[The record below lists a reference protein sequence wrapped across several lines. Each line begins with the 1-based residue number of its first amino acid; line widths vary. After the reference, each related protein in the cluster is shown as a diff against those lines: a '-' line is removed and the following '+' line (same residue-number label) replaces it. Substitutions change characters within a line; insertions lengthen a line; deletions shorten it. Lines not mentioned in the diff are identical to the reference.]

1 MLCTSYAVI
10 THSDMKALYAYFIQG
25 VAPVDLRPQK
35 NALPFPFNI
44 RLSMAVW
51 DSLYAGATPFVAD
64 AGHSAEWN
72 RRACLAEGLAHCPAS
87 HTPGNYLFKNDGVPA
102 RVKTLRDSGAVSP
115 LLAVAKGVFIALI
128 GGVILLVIGG
138 GIVKLRRRQR

>member
-10 THSDMKALYAYFIQG
+10 IHSDMKALYAYFIQG

-72 RRACLAEGLAHCPAS
+72 RRAHRADWGGYS
-87 HTPGNYLFKNDGVPA
+87 A
-102 RVKTLRDSGAVSP
+102 RYRRRDSEITPTAAVNAN
-115 LLAVAKGVFIALI
+115 L
-128 GGVILLVIGG
+128 
-138 GIVKLRRRQR
+138 